1 MGVSISIKFTAFIH
15 KNVRALLKY
24 FMIINTLLYNGRNK
38 NTYLIYT
45 IENNKEYNR
54 NNKTMKMHNDI
65 N

>member
-24 FMIINTLLYNGRNK
+24 FMIINTLLYNTSHNK
-38 NTYLIYT
+38 KTYLIYT

-54 NNKTMKMHNDI
+54 NNKTQ
-65 N
+65 